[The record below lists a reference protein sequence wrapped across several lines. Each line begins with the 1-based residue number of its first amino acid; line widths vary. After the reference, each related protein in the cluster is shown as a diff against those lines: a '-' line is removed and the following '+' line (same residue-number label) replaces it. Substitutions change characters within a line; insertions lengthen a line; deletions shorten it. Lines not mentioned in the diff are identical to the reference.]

1 MVCMTATSMKRGEQT
16 SVRCSWRSI
25 DRARTPYAHPTLV
38 PSSENRHAVP
48 IVAGQ
53 LPALIT
59 MYFTSSAD
67 IALSHAM
74 SAGIAL
80 AGCTPVSPTSE
91 RDTCSVSPSCSYF
104 AVYVPNALDSV
115 SDLGSCAFHPRGSVT
130 SKSSSS
136 SCGPH
141 TFSMSIGF
149 TRGPRCSSDATTLG
163 TAKSRIGSVRI
174 FVAPASLT
182 ILPLESRTEMRG
194 FALMSRPSNTCR
206 LSPLAPW
213 MIALAIA
220 SVARARCVESICVDR
235 DIELRRPYCCSP
247 VAVRI
252 HLPANSPS
260 GDSDP
265 SMSTRDRLRAAESIG
280 NVISSLVPSGCTTSP
295 NSPGS
300 PGGSAPYGA
309 RSAVRSTYVY
319 RPSARLTAAI
329 MWSNWCALGNDGS
342 TPPSALSST
351 GYAVTPNRRIAAMKN
366 VALSL
371 QSPYLFSNIDSGWC
385 GWYPPMP
392 NDKDT

>member
-1 MVCMTATSMKRGEQT
+1 MECMATSMSVGGKRAYGA
-16 SVRCSWRSI
+16 RGGRSTAREHRTQVPRSCRHRSSGTRYQLL
-25 DRARTPYAHPTLV
+25 RA
-38 PSSENRHAVP
+38 
-48 IVAGQ
+48 Q

-59 MYFTSSAD
+59 MYFTSSTD

-80 AGCTPVSPTSE
+80 AGCTPVAPTSD
-91 RDTCSVSPSCSYF
+91 RVTCSVSPCCVYC
-104 AVYVPNALDSV
+104 AVYVPNALVSV
-115 SDLGSCAFHPRGSVT
+115 SDFGSCAFQPAGSAIL
-130 SKSSSS
+130 KSSSS

-149 TRGPRCSSDATTLG
+149 TRGPRCSSPATTLG

-182 ILPLESRTEMRG
+182 ILPFDSNTEMRG
-194 FALMSRPSNTCR
+194 LALRSRPSNTCR

-213 MIALAIA
+213 MIAFAMA
-220 SVARARCVESICVDR
+220 SVARARCVESICVER
-235 DIELRRPYCCSP
+235 AIELRNPYCCKP
-247 VAVRI
+247 VAVRT
-252 HLPANSPS
+252 HWPVNSPS
-260 GDSDP
+260 LDNAP
-265 SMSTRDRLRAAESIG
+265 TMSTRDRLRAAESDG
-280 NVISSLVPSGCTTSP
+280 NVTSSLVPSGCTTRP

-309 RSAVRSTYVY
+309 RSAVRSTNVY
-319 RPSARLTAAI
+319 EPSGRFTAAI
-329 MWSNWCALGNDGS
+329 MWSNWCALGVDRS

-392 NDKDT
+392 NDRDT